1 MAAAETVAYD
11 VRWRA
16 SSESVWK
23 ERRYPVGPRITLG
36 DVERGLIY
44 SVQVRSVAA
53 SGRSSDWVA
62 YTVALPG
69 TNRVGAL
76 ALPTNVIG
84 NQPSMWG
91 MDTEVTYSA
100 ASPVEGEGTATIS
113 MSAGALVVGGT
124 TINYGASSGSVTGAP
139 GTSRRIYL
147 YYDDPRLEGGT
158 RALGI
163 ANNIV
168 DTANV
173 DGRIA
178 ITSLIVQFPAPGGTG
193 GGGGGIGGGGGGGG
207 SHEQPNQVQ
216 VQ

>member
-1 MAAAETVAYD
+1 MARPPAVAY
-11 VRWRA
+11 VLRWREA
-16 SSESVWK
+16 GSDAVWQEK
-23 ERRYPVGPRITLG
+23 RFPVGPSLVL
-36 DVERGLIY
+36 DEVERGTNY
-44 SVQVRSVAA
+44 EMEVCSVAGNGRSSEWVPLAVNVAA
-53 SGRSSDWVA
+53 S
-62 YTVALPG
+62 
-69 TNRVGAL
+69 NRVGAL

-100 ASPVEGEGTATIS
+100 TSPVEGEGTATIS

-124 TINYGASSGSVTGAP
+124 TINYGASSASVTGAP
-139 GTSRRIYL
+139 GTSRRVYL

-158 RALGI
+158 RALGV
-163 ANNIV
+163 ANNVV

-178 ITSLIVQFPAPGGTG
+178 ITSLVVQFPAPGGSG

-207 SHEQPNQVQ
+207 SHDQPQVIQ
-216 VQ
+216 